1 MNSSRI
7 LLAVDLSYQVYRA
20 TAAHPMLTSRRVFT
34 GGLYGFYTTVAKI
47 IRETKA
53 THVVFCEDRKP
64 YLRSEEF
71 PLYKAFR
78 KHKADEELRKMQ
90 QQSMKLVRETLA
102 AIGHVGW
109 GIEGF
114 ESDDLIAH
122 CVMKYRNR
130 FDMIYAASNDSD
142 LFQLLWAPNFAIYS
156 KNINEVMTGELLMK
170 NQGLTP
176 DQFMLMTA
184 MTGTHNDVPGIDRV
198 GMVTAKNAIR
208 DPGLMREIRMRR
220 GAAEIIERN
229 MRLIKLPHAKFPFET
244 ELPRYQ
250 GGFDERAMYRS
261 LGFYDI
267 DVTMSMVRAFE
278 QIKTN
283 RD

>member
-1 MNSSRI
+1 MMHPPKRV

-34 GGLYGFYTTVAKI
+34 GGLYGFFTTVAKI

-64 YLRSEEF
+64 YLRSLDF

-78 KHKADEELRKMQ
+78 KQSRDEELYKMQ
-90 QQSMKLVRETLA
+90 QQSMTLVKQTLLD
-102 AIGHVGW
+102 IGHEGW
-109 GIEGF
+109 GLDGF
-114 ESDDLIAH
+114 ESDDLIGH
-122 CVMKYRNR
+122 CVMKYRHR

-142 LFQLLWAPNFAIYS
+142 LFQLLWAPNFGIYS
-156 KNINEVMTGELLMK
+156 KGISEVMTGEMLMK

-184 MTGTHNDVPGIDRV
+184 ITGTHNDVPGINRV
-198 GMVTAKNAIR
+198 GPVTAKQAIF
-208 DPGLMREIRMRR
+208 DPGKMRELR
-220 GAAEIIERN
+220 AKHSDIIERN
-229 MRLIKLPHAKFPFET
+229 LKIIKLPHDRFPFET
-244 ELPRYQ
+244 QLPKYR

-267 DVTMSMVRAFE
+267 DTTMSMVRAFE
-278 QIKTN
+278 QIKTQ

>member
-1 MNSSRI
+1 MATRI

-34 GGLYGFYTTVAKI
+34 GGLYGFFVTLAKI

-53 THVVFCEDRKP
+53 TDLVFCEDRKP
-64 YLRSEEF
+64 YARSAEF
-71 PLYKAFR
+71 PEYKAFR
-78 KHKADEELRKMQ
+78 KQRRDEELYKMQ

-102 AIGHVGW
+102 EVGHIPW
-109 GIEGF
+109 GIDGY
-114 ESDDLIAH
+114 ESDDLVAH
-122 CVMKYRNR
+122 CVNKYRHR

-142 LFQLLWAPNFAIYS
+142 LFQLLWAPNFGIYTKS
-156 KNINEVMTGELLMK
+156 IAEVMTGTKLME

-184 MTGTHNDVPGIDRV
+184 MTGTHNDVPGIDGV
-198 GMVTAKNAIR
+198 GPVTAKKALA
-208 DPGLMREIRMRR
+208 DPALMRSLREKH
-220 GAAEIIERN
+220 AAVIERN
-229 MRLIKLPHAKFPFET
+229 MALIKLPHRTFPT
-244 ELPRYQ
+244 STALPRYA
-250 GGFDERAMYRS
+250 GGFDERVLYRS

-267 DVTMSMVRAFE
+267 DVTMAMVRAFE
-278 QIKTN
+278 QIKPQ